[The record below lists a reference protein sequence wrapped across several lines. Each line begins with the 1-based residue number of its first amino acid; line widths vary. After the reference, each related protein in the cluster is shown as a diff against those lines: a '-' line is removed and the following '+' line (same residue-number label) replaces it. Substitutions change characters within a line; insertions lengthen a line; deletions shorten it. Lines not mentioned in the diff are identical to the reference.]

1 MHAAA
6 RTTSM
11 LASAA
16 LLGALAIAG
25 LTMGISFTPPAM
37 PDPPGITVTDEPP
50 APPPPIFHPHTPP
63 PPQANQEATDTTTVP
78 FDPPLHIDAI
88 STDPGADTGPVI
100 PTIMNPHWVRRPAN
114 LQAYYPRRALQ
125 RSVEGVVQLDC
136 RVLTSGNLQC
146 TVISETPSGW
156 DFGAAAQRIAADHRM
171 TPAMRDGVPVEGR
184 YQMRVPFRLN

>member
-25 LTMGISFTPPAM
+25 LTMSISFTPPHI
-37 PDPPGITVTDEPP
+37 PDPTGTITVTEEPHT
-50 APPPPIFHPHTPP
+50 PPPPVAHPHTPP
-63 PPQANQEATDTTTVP
+63 PQTDQRPIETTTAP
-78 FDPPLHIDAI
+78 ADPPAQIEDI
-88 STDPGADTGPVI
+88 STNTDAGPGPAI
-100 PTIMNPHWVRRPAN
+100 ATIVNPHWVRRPAN

-136 RVLTSGNLQC
+136 RVLTTGNLQC
-146 TVISETPSGW
+146 SVLSETPSGW
-156 DFGAAAQRIAADHRM
+156 DFGPAALRIARDHQM
-171 TPAMRDGVPVEGR
+171 TPATRDGVPVEGR